1 VLFFLIALA
10 LMKMRGAGARGSQL
24 SPMASSTALLKPGS
38 KVAELEAAME
48 RAALPPSSS
57 SSSGQQAL
65 ASVDPAVQVRDRARE
80 LASTDP
86 QRAAH
91 IVRAWI
97 NVDNEEAKQR
107 A

>member
-1 VLFFLIALA
+1 
-10 LMKMRGAGARGSQL
+10 
-24 SPMASSTALLKPGS
+24 
-38 KVAELEAAME
+38 
-48 RAALPPSSS
+48 
-57 SSSGQQAL
+57 
-65 ASVDPAVQVRDRARE
+65 VQVRDRARE